1 MKSRLPT
8 VLLVFGVPFTLL
20 VLCFGVYN
28 RIEPM
33 ILGFPFLY
41 AWMFA
46 CLGISSITMYIGWRL
61 DPKSES
67 NLRKAHEEAQQTQGA
82 GDKQSTKEG
91 GV

>member
-1 MKSRLPT
+1 MNSRLPT
-8 VLLVFGVPFTLL
+8 FLLVVGVPFTLL

-46 CLGISSITMYIGWRL
+46 CLGISSICMYLGWL
-61 DPKSES
+61 IDPRSDR
-67 NLRKAHEEAQQTQGA
+67 NLHAKEREKKGEGA
-82 GDKQSTKEG
+82 
-91 GV
+91 